1 MADTK
6 MTGIVESFDNAKGY
20 GYIKTEDYPERLLV
34 HYASIVNDRY
44 RMLRKG
50 DRVEFV
56 LNETPSGP
64 RATEVEK
71 K

>member
-20 GYIKTEDYPERLLV
+20 GYIETGDYPERVLV

-50 DRVEFV
+50 DQVEFV